1 MPFKSYSAFLLYI
14 ILFHVL
20 NVRCL
25 INKNQF
31 FINNLPKSTSH
42 FSRIRNNNIRFKKT
56 IFVKVP
62 VRGIRQKLL
71 LFDKLKNG
79 LFFYKYIHRGKNE
92 KFWENILMNLS
103 ELTKVKELIKTT
115 KGIKLEKDDIEK
127 IFQHAI
133 LSKINFKVI
142 NTISYLIKHFKIDR
156 NTISSVLDIV
166 SKQIKDAKSA
176 EHFLSLYSFLLEDD
190 IALFSIMHIVD
201 FFKSKHKV
209 LEIIQN
215 IKAQIYDE
223 CVNDLV
229 RKKIERYNI
238 FCERTNIKYNLE
250 DALKKIKL
258 NIHEDDIYF
267 NYDYKYLLKIFEK
280 KTKRYDG
287 IGTVKDEISVMP
299 DQGKVDEYIDV
310 ESSEYLKELKKA
322 YEKLHS
328 FNDSIVEHIESD
340 QNLFY
345 FNDNEYMINKNKNK
359 NINKYEQNNNIKE
372 TKNEEEE
379 DDDEDT
385 IAMKKNIDDYIESY
399 KRNNNSSVENLK
411 NEFVEQADIDF
422 KNFLETVNLDN
433 SAQEENEINLKTLS
447 KSNKHMIEDFDAD
460 LYENS
465 QNKSREE
472 VTNFRLKQLNQSD
485 EALNITNDIFY
496 ERMRVKLLHY
506 IQKIEYMKYKHQY
519 EILNESYP
527 INKNEKTILD
537 LLKYG
542 YKIDVSPDVDN
553 SMFKK
558 NINIEKDK
566 LIDEH
571 HPAISFKQKK
581 YYDFKC
587 PDCGYHIFNTNEE
600 VDSGPIEN
608 CPQCSRHI

>member
-1 MPFKSYSAFLLYI
+1 MYIYFFFLLP
-14 ILFHVL
+14 
-20 NVRCL
+20 
-25 INKNQF
+25 F
-31 FINNLPKSTSH
+31 FL
-42 FSRIRNNNIRFKKT
+42 
-56 IFVKVP
+56 
-62 VRGIRQKLL
+62 
-71 LFDKLKNG
+71 
-79 LFFYKYIHRGKNE
+79 
-92 KFWENILMNLS
+92 
-103 ELTKVKELIKTT
+103 
-115 KGIKLEKDDIEK
+115 
-127 IFQHAI
+127 
-133 LSKINFKVI
+133 
-142 NTISYLIKHFKIDR
+142 
-156 NTISSVLDIV
+156 
-166 SKQIKDAKSA
+166 
-176 EHFLSLYSFLLEDD
+176 
-190 IALFSIMHIVD
+190 
-201 FFKSKHKV
+201 
-209 LEIIQN
+209 
-215 IKAQIYDE
+215 AQIYDE

-485 EALNITNDIFY
+485 EALNITNDIFW
-496 ERMRVKLLHY
+496 
-506 IQKIEYMKYKHQY
+506 
-519 EILNESYP
+519 
-527 INKNEKTILD
+527 
-537 LLKYG
+537 
-542 YKIDVSPDVDN
+542 
-553 SMFKK
+553 
-558 NINIEKDK
+558 
-566 LIDEH
+566 
-571 HPAISFKQKK
+571 AI
-581 YYDFKC
+581 
-587 PDCGYHIFNTNEE
+587 
-600 VDSGPIEN
+600 GP
-608 CPQCSRHI
+608 